1 MGGWEKGNL
10 RRRTENT
17 QLHIYLSEQNSARRG
32 IMKDIPVCQRERL
45 QVDGW
50 EGR

>member
-1 MGGWEKGNL
+1 MGDGNL
-10 RRRTENT
+10 RELGREYIT
-17 QLHIYLSEQNSARRG
+17 IYLGEQNSAQRG